1 MVCDPWHIVGHA
13 ALFEGVRCV
22 VIGPVGHTLY
32 DGQRMAS
39 LRTILSLPEAIGLS
53 LAVISPTVTAAFNI
67 TLVVQATGPAAPLAF
82 AIGTVAMALI
92 ALSFMAFT
100 HRVAHAG
107 SAYAYIAH
115 TFGRRMG
122 FVAGWT
128 MLLTYFG
135 FGTGFAALVGS
146 FSSAAFQ
153 QALGLDYASLW
164 LMIGGGALVVAWW
177 LAYRDMRL
185 AGRLMLWLEGAAV
198 VGILG
203 LCVGILRQVHPNT
216 AQTVATFRPATS
228 FGGWSGMGFGMV
240 FSILCFAGFE
250 GAATLG
256 EETVRPRRNI
266 PIALFTTVIG
276 SGVFF
281 VFVGYCEVIGFG
293 TSGVKQLA
301 LSQAP
306 LNDLAL
312 RFASPRVAV
321 ALDLAAAISCFS
333 GVLGCLAAA
342 GRILFALGRVGLS
355 PPLARVHSVHGTPAA
370 AVSTATIVM
379 ILPFALWGPF
389 VGAANFYS
397 YTSTIAVLALIL
409 VYVAVG
415 SAEVVEASRERRP
428 LWPAVCV
435 LGPILL
441 LWVLY
446 RNLYPVPDFPNNL
459 WPYVA
464 LTWTLAAWAIM
475 RVRPNI
481 SSAPLPTGF
490 MAIHAASVPAQT
502 PAES

>member
-1 MVCDPWHIVGHA
+1 M
-13 ALFEGVRCV
+13 AL
-22 VIGPVGHTLY
+22 
-32 DGQRMAS
+32 
-39 LRTILSLPEAIGLS
+39 LRSRLSLPEAIGLS

-92 ALSFMAFT
+92 ALSFMACT

-146 FSSAAFQ
+146 FTSAALKQTFGID
-153 QALGLDYASLW
+153 AAALW
-164 LMIGGGALVVAWW
+164 LVIGGGALLLAWW

-198 VGILG
+198 LGILG
-203 LCVGILRQVHPNT
+203 LCISILRQVHPGS
-216 AQTVATFRPATS
+216 AQTLETFRPATG
-228 FGGWSGMGFGMV
+228 FGGWSGLGFGMV
-240 FSILCFAGFE
+240 FCILSFAGFE

-256 EETVRPRRNI
+256 EETVHPRRNI
-266 PIALFTTVIG
+266 PIALFATVIG

-293 TSGVKQLA
+293 AGGIKDLA
-301 LSQAP
+301 NSQAP

-312 RFASPRVAV
+312 RFASPRVAI

-355 PPLARVHSVHGTPAA
+355 SPLGGVHSVHGTPAA
-370 AVSTATIVM
+370 AVSAAAIV
-379 ILPFALWGPF
+379 IIVPFLIWGPLA
-389 VGAANFYS
+389 GASSFYS
-397 YTSTIAVLALIL
+397 YTSTIAALALIL
-409 VYVAVG
+409 VYIAVG
-415 SAEVVEASRERRP
+415 GAEVVEASREGRT
-428 LWPAVCV
+428 LWPLICL

-446 RNLYPVPDFPNNL
+446 RNLYPVPDYPNNF

-464 LTWTLAAWAIM
+464 LAWMLAAWVIL
-475 RVRPNI
+475 RVRPRIGN
-481 SSAPLPTGF
+481 APLPTGF
-490 MAIHAASVPAQT
+490 MPIHGDPAVAET

>member
-1 MVCDPWHIVGHA
+1 
-13 ALFEGVRCV
+13 
-22 VIGPVGHTLY
+22 
-32 DGQRMAS
+32 MAP
-39 LRTILSLPEAIGLS
+39 LRSILSLPEAIGLS

-107 SAYAYIAH
+107 SAYAYITH

-128 MLLTYFG
+128 MLATYFG

-146 FSSAAFQ
+146 FSSAAFK
-153 QALGLDYASLW
+153 QAFGIDNAALW
-164 LMIGGGALVVAWW
+164 LVIGAVALLLAWW

-198 VGILG
+198 LGILG
-203 LCVGILRQVHPNT
+203 LCISILRQVHPTT
-216 AQTVATFRPATS
+216 AQTLETFRPAAG

-240 FSILCFAGFE
+240 FSILSFAGFE

-256 EETVRPRRNI
+256 EETVHPRRNI
-266 PIALFTTVIG
+266 PIALFATVIG

-293 TSGVKQLA
+293 SVGIKALA
-301 LSQAP
+301 NSQAP

-312 RFASPRVAV
+312 RFASPKVAI

-355 PPLARVHSVHGTPAA
+355 PPLAGVHSVHGTPAA
-370 AVSTATIVM
+370 AVSAAAVVIM
-379 ILPFALWGPF
+379 LPFVIWAPF
-389 VGAANFYS
+389 VGPSNFYS

-409 VYVAVG
+409 VYIAVG
-415 SAEVVEASRERRP
+415 GAEVVEASREGRS

-435 LGPILL
+435 LGPLLL

-446 RNLYPVPDFPNNL
+446 CNLYPVPEFPNNL

-464 LTWTLAAWAIM
+464 LGWMLAAWAIM
-475 RVRPNI
+475 RARPKI
-481 SSAPLPTGF
+481 ASAPLPTGF
-490 MAIHAASVPAQT
+490 MAIHAASAPAET